1 MTSTSNIGQPA
12 TAEPRKGPADRKLTG
27 TMSTFDIVFT
37 VLAFNAPLS
46 VFAGYLT
53 VVIGYANG
61 LGAPMTYI
69 LAGAVVLVFAVGFT
83 TMSKHLPNPGAFYA
97 YITAGLGR
105 PLGLG
110 AAFLAL
116 ASYVFLYVSS
126 FIYGGTAIASLVK
139 DTLAGPDIPW
149 WAYNIALI
157 ALVGVLGYFRITLSA
172 KILMV
177 AMCLEVIIIVIY
189 DAVVAF
195 QGGSEGYTS
204 APFHL
209 DNVFSGS
216 IGLAALFGIGMFSGF
231 EATAVFRE
239 EARNPEKTIPRA
251 TYITIGV
258 VALLYAATSFA
269 IITGVGPS
277 IVVESSAAD
286 PVGTVMGSVAHYLGK
301 VGQDVAMVLLCTSI
315 FAAVLAMHNIT
326 ARYLF
331 SMGRD
336 RVFPRQL
343 GNVHESHDSPHVAS
357 FVTTAIA
364 SLFLAGLL
372 ITGADG
378 SALYAKLAGIALYA
392 LIMLLLLTSAAIPA
406 YFWLRP
412 GHGLSPMKTIV
423 APVLAGIGFIG
434 ALILATQ
441 NSAFLVG
448 GSTTAARSL
457 IAFFYVMVLAGV
469 VYALVLKRRRPEVY
483 ARIGRQD
490 D

>member
-1 MTSTSNIGQPA
+1 MTATPDNGATTAAQSTDAA
-12 TAEPRKGPADRKLTG
+12 TTKLTG
-27 TMSTFDIVFT
+27 TMTTFDIVFS

-69 LAGAVVLVFAVGFT
+69 LAGLVVLVFAVGFT
-83 TMSKHLPNPGAFYA
+83 TMSRHLPNPGAFYA

-105 PLGLG
+105 PVGLG

-116 ASYVFLYVSS
+116 LSYVFLYVSS
-126 FIYGGTAIASLVK
+126 FIYGGTALSSLVK
-139 DTLAGPDIPW
+139 DTLHGPDIKW
-149 WAYNIALI
+149 WIYNVILI

-172 KILMV
+172 RILTI
-177 AMCLEVIIIVIY
+177 AMCLEVLIIAVY
-189 DAVVAF
+189 DAVILSS
-195 QGGSEGYTS
+195 GGHEGYTS
-204 APFHL
+204 TPFHL

-231 EATAVFRE
+231 EATAIFRE

-251 TYITIGV
+251 TYIVVTF
-258 VALLYAATSFA
+258 VALLYAITSYA
-269 IITGVGPS
+269 IILGIGPS
-277 IVVESSAAD
+277 KAVEATAAD
-286 PVGTVMGSVAHYLGK
+286 PVGAVMASVNDYLGK
-301 VGQDVAMVLLCTSI
+301 VGQDITMVLLCTSI

-336 RVFPRQL
+336 HVFPKHL
-343 GNVHESHDSPHVAS
+343 GKVHGEHGSPHVAS

-364 SLFLAGLL
+364 VLFLVGLL

-378 SALYAKLAGIALYA
+378 TAVYAKLAGIAIYA
-392 LIMLLLLTSAAIPA
+392 LIMLLILTSFAIPV
-406 YFWLRP
+406 YFRRRS
-412 GHGLSPMKTIV
+412 GHGISPLKTVV
-423 APVLAGIGFIG
+423 APVLAGTGFIV
-434 ALILATQ
+434 ALVLATQ

-448 GSTTAARSL
+448 GSQPAATAL
-457 IAFFYVMVLAGV
+457 ILVFFGALV
-469 VYALVLKRRRPEVY
+469 VGIGYALFLRKAHPAIY
-483 ARIGRQD
+483 ARIGRQED
-490 D
+490 

>member
-1 MTSTSNIGQPA
+1 
-12 TAEPRKGPADRKLTG
+12 
-27 TMSTFDIVFT
+27 MSTFDIVFT

-61 LGAPMTYI
+61 LGAPMTYF

-126 FIYGGTAIASLVK
+126 LIYGGTALTSLVK
-139 DTLAGPDIPW
+139 DTLGGPDLPW
-149 WAYNIALI
+149 WEYNIVLI
-157 ALVGVLGYFRITLSA
+157 VIVGVLGYFRITLSA
-172 KILMV
+172 KILTV
-177 AMCLEVIIIVIY
+177 AMCLEVVIIVIY
-189 DAVVAF
+189 DAVVTF

-204 APFHL
+204 APFHP

-239 EARNPEKTIPRA
+239 EARSPETTIPRA

-258 VALLYAATSFA
+258 VAVLYAVTSFA
-269 IITGVGPS
+269 IILGVGPS
-277 IVVESSAAD
+277 TVVGASAAD
-286 PVGTVMGSVAHYLGK
+286 PVGTVMGSVDVYLGK
-301 VGQDVAMVLLCTSI
+301 LGQDIAMVLLCSSI

-343 GNVHESHDSPHVAS
+343 GRVHGSHGSPHVS
-357 FVTTAIA
+357 SVVTTAIA
-364 SLFLAGLL
+364 SIFLAGLL
-372 ITGADG
+372 VTGADG
-378 SALYAKLAGIALYA
+378 NALYAKLAGIALYA

-412 GHGLSPMKTIV
+412 GHGFSPLKTIV
-423 APVLAGIGFIG
+423 APVLAGIGFIV

-448 GSTTAARSL
+448 GSTTAARAL
-457 IAFFYVMVLAGV
+457 IAFFYAMVGLGAG
-469 VYALVLKRRRPEVY
+469 YALILRRTRPEVY